1 MDFPV
6 PDVATLH
13 SHFPTLFSGERR
25 VYDSFIRDP
34 MISARLG
41 LGTVVRAVGIRI
53 GFRTPTHEGLILT
66 QCFPHHRISRI
77 SVVRL
82 EVFLLLTSTATTLV
96 RGEYRITV
104 FYRQVTDDEYSVL
117 EYQSREDADRA
128 VKQLDG
134 KDLRG
139 QTVRVAADNE
149 VRPPP
154 MPFTPFLTLLSSV
167 ALTTIVGMND
177 VMTVTVIT
185 VTDIARSALPTA
197 VNARAPR
204 HPVVT
209 LTTADRGLPLPA
221 GNTRTA
227 GRPATTEGMI
237 VVPQNPIL
245 VRLVTTAVGTTGS
258 GMKRMTDMK
267 TVLPGTL
274 TATRATGKTRERVT

>member
-1 MDFPV
+1 
-6 PDVATLH
+6 
-13 SHFPTLFSGERR
+13 
-25 VYDSFIRDP
+25 
-34 MISARLG
+34 
-41 LGTVVRAVGIRI
+41 
-53 GFRTPTHEGLILT
+53 
-66 QCFPHHRISRI
+66 
-77 SVVRL
+77 
-82 EVFLLLTSTATTLV
+82 
-96 RGEYRITV
+96 
-104 FYRQVTDDEYSVL
+104 L

-139 QTVRVAADNE
+139 QTVQVAVDND
-149 VRPPP
+149 VRLPCIFFTLYSPPP
-154 MPFTPFLTLLSSV
+154 SV
-167 ALTTIVGMND
+167 ALITTVGKTV

-185 VTDIARSALPTA
+185 VIDIARSALPTA

-209 LTTADRGLPLPA
+209 LTSADRGPPLPA

-245 VRLVTTAVGTTGS
+245 VRLVTMNAVGTTGS
-258 GMKRMTDMK
+258 GMKRRTDMK